1 MSVCMCII
9 CVHADI
15 PTYAATH
22 CTCKRMRQAQRV
34 PLPNADPQAFA
45 PHRHNP
51 GAVRFDNPTA
61 LRQQH
66 FEARHGPCVNDSH
79 PHQILALL
87 AALTSIAPLPPPPPG
102 SRQGQVRRGLA
113 VDEAVQKV
121 HIRVVGGSN
130 TLRLVVRRGNGV
142 RNVIPIGPHR
152 RQDLGLQRRLA
163 PASVKAV
170 RRSGICRRIR
180 TPLLQH
186 HERLLCRMQGRQRV
200 ACWGRA
206 LANDERQDEPL
217 LLLHVEVGMHEKCP

>member
-1 MSVCMCII
+1 MYVICI
-9 CVHADI
+9 HADI

-79 PHQILALL
+79 PRQILALL
-87 AALTSIAPLPPPPPG
+87 AALTLIAALSPTPPG

-113 VDEAVQKV
+113 VDALWPTVDHAPETSAVLNMSSFADFTSVAQD
-121 HIRVVGGSN
+121 RAYSSAAGSFADAA
-130 TLRLVVRRGNGV
+130 TRAFFPGAFAFHHHSGYFKHPPQRHSFAHAFQQLFRRRGHCAAGQV
-142 RNVIPIGPHR
+142 G
-152 RQDLGLQRRLA
+152 A
-163 PASVKAV
+163 P
-170 RRSGICRRIR
+170 G
-180 TPLLQH
+180 T
-186 HERLLCRMQGRQRV
+186 GT
-200 ACWGRA
+200 
-206 LANDERQDEPL
+206 
-217 LLLHVEVGMHEKCP
+217 